1 MENKDYIF
9 KIHELI
15 DSKKDKEEIFS
26 ILKDDEALVD
36 KFKSLSIMLNDLKS
50 LKLEKIPYKIDQKI
64 IKKIKTQR
72 KKKTFSL
79 SLSFGLTIIFL
90 IVLLSPSGYKK
101 QNNNFTKIFNKQYKY
116 TISNYVTINSINN
129 VELTLYVKG
138 DTIEEKSG
146 SLKIPKEDFDLLFE
160 TLNEKGDLIVNKIEG
175 DGEKTDYINIKIN
188 YKNYPK
194 LSIISF
200 IGYILPY
207 IIFAIILIIPLPFLL
222 RSLKKWKFS

>member
-15 DSKKDKEEIFS
+15 DSDKDKEEIFS
-26 ILKDDEALVD
+26 ILKDDEIFFD
-36 KFKSLSIMLNDLKS
+36 KYKSLSIMLNDLKS
-50 LKLEKIPYKIDQKI
+50 IKLEKIPYPIDKKI
-64 IKKIKTQR
+64 IKKIKDQR
-72 KKKTFSL
+72 KRKVFSL
-79 SLSFGLTIIFL
+79 SLSFGLSIIFL
-90 IVLLSPSGYKK
+90 IVLIFPNGYKK
-101 QNNNFTKIFNKQYKY
+101 QNIIFPTIFNKQYKY

-146 SLKIPKEDFDLLFE
+146 YLKIPKEEFDLLFE

-207 IIFAIILIIPLPFLL
+207 IIFAIILIMPLPFLL
-222 RSLKKWKFS
+222 RSYKKWKFL

>member
-9 KIHELI
+9 KVHELI
-15 DSKKDKEEIFS
+15 DSKKDNEEVFS
-26 ILKDDEALVD
+26 ALKDDEILLD

-64 IKKIKTQR
+64 IKKIKDQR
-72 KKKTFSL
+72 KRKAFSL
-79 SLSFGLTIIFL
+79 SLSFGLSILFL
-90 IVLLSPSGYKK
+90 IVLLFPNSYKK
-101 QNNNFTKIFNKQYKY
+101 QNNIFPTIFNKQYKY
-116 TISNYVTINSINN
+116 TISNYVTINNINN

-146 SLKIPKEDFDLLFE
+146 YLKIPKEEFDLLFE

-222 RSLKKWKFS
+222 RSLKKWKYS